1 MVHLHERLCQASPP
15 TIWRGSLLRPVGIH
29 IGQLNEKLDFRM
41 APWSGDQPVR
51 IDFNEYNRRMIS
63 SDRENGIVESWHV
76 CR

>member
-1 MVHLHERLCQASPP
+1 
-15 TIWRGSLLRPVGIH
+15 
-29 IGQLNEKLDFRM
+29 LNGKLDFRM